1 MLVGQSPRTE
11 APPPAASAWL
21 LLHRDDVSPALPP
34 LLAISSDPARA
45 AARDVEAL
53 DREIRGLWRE
63 TDPARVVRAA
73 TAALALG
80 RGSECRAALWT
91 VVEDGRDGGDVI
103 AGIRAI
109 SLLCADGFVT
119 GRWDECVRLADE
131 GTALCAMHGHRLLAG
146 PLRLARAL
154 VMAARGDVG
163 PAAARVAS
171 RGKHVLDRD
180 GHRVAALAALADDDL
195 ERAFAHASAISP
207 AGSLPRHNH
216 AALAVALDLVE
227 VAQWTGRTGEA
238 TRHARAMRQAPLA
251 ALSPRFGMLALGA
264 EAIAASPGTPA
275 AELFEQALAT
285 VGGERW
291 AFDHARIQLAYGRH
305 LRRNRST
312 APARHHLDAA
322 LATFRWLRAEPW
334 TERTRDEL
342 RAVGAR
348 TGASTRGWGRP
359 TLAPHEHEVA
369 SLAASG
375 LTNKQIARRL
385 HLSPRTVSARLYQVF
400 PKLGVTSRAGLRDAL
415 TGLAVA
421 DERRTS

>member
-1 MLVGQSPRTE
+1 MLVEQSLRAE

-21 LLHRDDVSPALPP
+21 LLHRDDLSPALPP
-34 LLAISSDPARA
+34 LLAIASDPARA
-45 AARDVEAL
+45 TARDVEAL
-53 DREIRGLWRE
+53 DREIRDLWRE
-63 TDPARVVRAA
+63 TDPGRIVRVA
-73 TAALALG
+73 TAALAVG

-91 VVEDGRDGGDVI
+91 VVEDNREGGDVT

-119 GRWDECVRLADE
+119 GRWDECVRLADA
-131 GTALCAMHGHRLLAG
+131 GAALCAIHGHRLLAG
-146 PLRLARAL
+146 SLRLARAL
-154 VMAARGDVG
+154 VAAARGDLE
-163 PAAARVAS
+163 PAAVH
-171 RGKHVLDRD
+171 RGHHALGRD
-180 GHRVAALAALADDDL
+180 GHRVAALAALTDDDL
-195 ERAFAHASAISP
+195 ERAYEHASAISP

-238 TRHARAMRQAPLA
+238 TRHASALRRAPLA

-264 EAIAASPGTPA
+264 EAVATSPGTTA
-275 AELFEQALAT
+275 ADLFEEALAT

-291 AFDHARIQLAYGRH
+291 AFEHARIQLAYGRH

-312 APARHHLDAA
+312 AQARHHLDAS

-334 TERTRDEL
+334 IERTRDEL

-348 TGASTRGWGRP
+348 TGASIRGWGRP

-375 LTNKQIARRL
+375 LTNKEIARRL

>member
-1 MLVGQSPRTE
+1 M
-11 APPPAASAWL
+11 L
-21 LLHRDDVSPALPP
+21 LLHRDDLSPALPP

-45 AARDVEAL
+45 AGGDVEAL
-53 DREIRGLWRE
+53 GREIRDLWRE
-63 TDPARVVRAA
+63 TDPGRVVRVA
-73 TAALALG
+73 TAAVAVG

-91 VVEDGRDGGDVI
+91 VVEDSREGGDVT
-103 AGIRAI
+103 AGLRAI
-109 SLLCADGFVT
+109 SLLCADGVVT
-119 GRWDECVRLADE
+119 GRWDECLRLADE
-131 GTALCAMHGHRLLAG
+131 GAALCATHGHRLLGG

-154 VMAARGDVG
+154 VAAARGDLG
-163 PAAARVAS
+163 PAGARVAEVAS
-171 RGKHVLDRD
+171 RGDRALGRD

-195 ERAFAHASAISP
+195 ERAYAHASAIAP
-207 AGSLPRHNH
+207 AGSLPAHNH

-227 VAQWTGRTGEA
+227 VAQWTGRTDEA

-264 EAIAASPGTPA
+264 EAIATSPGA
-275 AELFEQALAT
+275 AAADLFEQALAT

-312 APARHHLDAA
+312 APARHRLDAA

-334 TERTRDEL
+334 IERTRDEL

-348 TGASTRGWGRP
+348 TGASARGWGRP
-359 TLAPHEHEVA
+359 ALAPHEHEVA

-375 LTNKQIARRL
+375 LTNKEIARRL

>member
-1 MLVGQSPRTE
+1 MLIEDALRAE
-11 APPPAASAWL
+11 APSPAASAWL
-21 LLHRDDVSPALPP
+21 LLHRADVSPDLPP

-53 DREIRGLWRE
+53 HREIRDLWRE
-63 TDPARVVRAA
+63 TDPGRVVRVA
-73 TAALALG
+73 TAALAVG

-91 VVEDGRDGGDVI
+91 VVENSREGGDVT

-131 GTALCAMHGHRLLAG
+131 GADLCAIHGHRLLAG
-146 PLRLARAL
+146 PLRVARAL
-154 VMAARGDVG
+154 VAAARGDLG
-163 PAAARVAS
+163 PAAAH
-171 RGKHVLDRD
+171 RGDRALGRD
-180 GHRVAALAALADDDL
+180 SQRVAALAALADDDL
-195 ERAFAHASAISP
+195 ERAYEHASAIAP
-207 AGSLPRHNH
+207 AGSLPAHNH

-238 TRHARAMRQAPLA
+238 TRHARAMRRAPLA
-251 ALSPRFGMLALGA
+251 ARSPRFGMLALGA
-264 EAIAASPGTPA
+264 DAIATSPDGA
-275 AELFEQALAT
+275 AADLFEEALAT

-312 APARHHLDAA
+312 APARRHLDAA

-334 TERTRDEL
+334 IERTRDEL

>member
-1 MLVGQSPRTE
+1 M
-11 APPPAASAWL
+11 L
-21 LLHRDDVSPALPP
+21 LLHRDDLSPALPP

-45 AARDVEAL
+45 AGGDVEAL
-53 DREIRGLWRE
+53 GREIRDLWRE
-63 TDPARVVRAA
+63 TDPGRVVRVA
-73 TAALALG
+73 TAAVAVG

-91 VVEDGRDGGDVI
+91 VVEDSREGGDVT

-119 GRWDECVRLADE
+119 GRWDECLRLADE
-131 GTALCAMHGHRLLAG
+131 GTALCTIHGHRLLAG

-154 VMAARGDVG
+154 VAAARGDRALG
-163 PAAARVAS
+163 
-171 RGKHVLDRD
+171 RD
-180 GHRVAALAALADDDL
+180 GHRVAGLAALADDDL
-195 ERAFAHASAISP
+195 ERAYAHASAIAP
-207 AGSLPRHNH
+207 AGSLPAHNH

-227 VAQWTGRTGEA
+227 VAQWTGRTDEA

-264 EAIAASPGTPA
+264 EAIATSPGASA
-275 AELFEQALAT
+275 ADLFEEALAT

-312 APARHHLDAA
+312 APARRHLDAA

-334 TERTRDEL
+334 IERTRDEL

-375 LTNKQIARRL
+375 LTNKEIARRL